1 MKNLSSEIYKE
12 LIDAVLSFDE
22 DDVMKTTKKALDKG
36 LSPVDVV
43 EKGLGVGLKE
53 VGDKFESG
61 EYWVIHIVAAA
72 DAVQKA
78 LDQLVSPAMATS
90 KEKRKVLGTVVMGTV
105 AGDVHTI
112 GKNMVGAILTAN
124 GFAVHDIGI
133 DASVESFIN
142 KAKEVNADLIG
153 AAAMITSTYPQQ
165 REIMDALEREGLMD
179 KIKLMV
185 GGSTVTEAWAEQI
198 GAHYAFS
205 ATEAA
210 KLAKKLMEVK

>member
-1 MKNLSSEIYKE
+1 MSSKIFSD
-12 LIDAVLSFDE
+12 LVDAVLSFDE
-22 DDVMKTTKKALDKG
+22 DELMKVTRKALDKG
-36 LSPVDVV
+36 LSPVDIV
-43 EKGLGVGLKE
+43 EKGLGKGLKI
-53 VGDKFESG
+53 VGDKFEIG

-78 LDQLVSPAMATS
+78 LNQLIEPAMAKS

-124 GFAVHDIGI
+124 GFRVYDIGI
-133 DASVESFIN
+133 DVPVKDFIS
-142 KAKEVNADLIG
+142 KVKEVDADLIG

-165 REIMDALEREGLMD
+165 KDIMDALEEEGLTE
-179 KIKLMV
+179 KVKLMV

-205 ATEAA
+205 ASGAA
-210 KLAKKLMEVK
+210 KLAKKLMKAE

>member
-1 MKNLSSEIYKE
+1 MSSKIFSD
-12 LIDAVLSFDE
+12 LVDAVLSFDE
-22 DDVMKTTKKALDKG
+22 DELMKVTRKALDKG
-36 LSPVDVV
+36 LSPVDIV
-43 EKGLGVGLKE
+43 EKGLGKGLKI
-53 VGDKFESG
+53 VGDKFEIG

-78 LDQLVSPAMATS
+78 LNQLIEPAMAKS

-124 GFAVHDIGI
+124 GFRVYDIGI
-133 DASVESFIN
+133 DVPVKDFIS
-142 KAKEVNADLIG
+142 KVKEVDADLIG

-165 REIMDALEREGLMD
+165 KDIMDALEEEGLME
-179 KIKLMV
+179 KVKLMV

-205 ATEAA
+205 ASEAA
-210 KLAKKLMEVK
+210 KLAKKLMKAE